1 MNIFLLSPN
10 AFVLRTALSAQLR
23 DLGVLGRVDL
33 HMENVHRGHDHG
45 EGEFDPGLLISPN
58 TNL

>member
-1 MNIFLLSPN
+1 MNIFLLSTN
-10 AFVLRTALSAQLR
+10 AFVLPTALSAQLR
-23 DLGVLGRVDL
+23 NLGVLGRVDL

-45 EGEFDPGLLISPN
+45 EFDPGLLISPN